1 MRQALLGVGAHGL
14 LPLPLEVAA
23 LAVFAAVFFV
33 LARLSLGYL
42 ETLAKREGR
51 LTQRWQ

>member
-1 MRQALLGVGAHGL
+1 MRQVLLGTGAHGL

-23 LAVFAAVFFV
+23 LALFAVLFFV
-33 LARLSLGYL
+33 LARVALAYL
-42 ETLAKREGR
+42 ETLSKREGR